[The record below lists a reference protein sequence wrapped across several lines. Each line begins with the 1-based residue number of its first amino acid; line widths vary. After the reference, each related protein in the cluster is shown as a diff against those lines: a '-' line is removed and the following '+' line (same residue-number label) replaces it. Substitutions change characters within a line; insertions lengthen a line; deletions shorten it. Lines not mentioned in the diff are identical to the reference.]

1 MWRGKATYSH
11 NNTTK
16 AHVRAQSLSYSGA
29 FPEWAEYPRIISAP
43 DVLDIHIYIYDW
55 VDKEVGETRGA
66 GRRGG
71 RGRGTN
77 PSRFLS
83 MIPGKT

>member
-1 MWRGKATYSH
+1 MGREKATYSH

-16 AHVRAQSLSYSGA
+16 AHIRAQSLSYSGA
-29 FPEWAEYPRIISAP
+29 FPEWAKYPKIISAP
-43 DVLDIHIYIYDW
+43 DVLYIYIYDW
-55 VDKEVGETRGA
+55 VDKEVGETRGV